1 MVRTPMSGSRRA
13 SGARLAVAL
22 VGIVLTASLVAPT
35 GSTASTSPIVS
46 GPTERSGNS
55 GYTWWTEPLMA
66 RTPTSFY
73 FTGVTSNGTQRV
85 YRWSRT
91 GPKKKLQL
99 TYTNLRRRP
108 ADDHNAPAISMAPG
122 RASLVFYAGHPGT
135 MYVRRTSGG
144 ADPVLGRR
152 HRAAFGPERP
162 MPFTQPVTYAQ
173 VLRDGPRVVVLTRY
187 LGKGLSGWYYT
198 TSTNSGRTW
207 TSPAQLFD
215 SESHQAYL
223 MVRPFD
229 TSAKQLHVL
238 AYYHPKRGPENVV
251 GYRRMALGD
260 FFNGR
265 ASRFTVGAM
274 ETVWT
279 SNPSPGP
286 SPAPSPTPSPSPAPS
301 PSPDP
306 SPIEDEGAEPTPDP
320 TAPFEQAV
328 DPLAMDDPSA
338 PMPIP
343 EEIEPST
350 ESVRLLDAGD
360 KGGRTMVFVAT
371 WDAEQRIPVYV
382 QMIRQGEG
390 RWSRH
395 VIGSA
400 GGGYG
405 RGNGNYIPGLTL
417 DDRPGQ
423 ARIFLGY
430 RSGSAWHLATADLGR
445 DGRVGTRRVLATSD
459 KPLARP
465 IAVGKDL
472 MYQRLDRYAT
482 YRSYRMRILTMRL
495 R

>member
-1 MVRTPMSGSRRA
+1 MVRMRTLGARRA
-13 SGARLAVAL
+13 ISARLAVSLTAA
-22 VGIVLTASLVAPT
+22 VLTASLVAPA
-35 GSTASTSPIVS
+35 GSTASTSPVVS
-46 GPTERSGNS
+46 GSTERSGNS

-66 RTPTSFY
+66 RTAKSFY

-135 MYVRRTSGG
+135 MYMRRTSGG

-152 HRAAFGPERP
+152 HSAAFGAERR

-215 SESHQAYL
+215 SENHQAYL

-238 AYYHPKRGPENVV
+238 AYYHPKRGPENIV
-251 GYRRMALGD
+251 GYRQMALGD
-260 FFNGR
+260 FFDGK

-274 ETVWT
+274 ETVWASAT
-279 SNPSPGP
+279 PPVATPGP
-286 SPAPSPTPSPSPAPS
+286 SPQPSSAPS
-301 PSPDP
+301 PSAEPDP
-306 SPIEDEGAEPTPDP
+306 AQGDDPEPPSAPPI
-320 TAPFEQAV
+320 
-328 DPLAMDDPSA
+328 DPLALADAAGPA
-338 PMPIP
+338 PVP

-360 KGGRTMVFVAT
+360 KNGRTMVFVAT
-371 WDAEQRIPVYV
+371 WDAKQRIPVYV
-382 QMIRQGEG
+382 QMIRQGDG
-390 RWSRH
+390 RWSHH
-395 VIGSA
+395 VLGSA

-417 DDRPGQ
+417 DERAGQ
-423 ARIFLGY
+423 ARVFLGY
-430 RSGSAWHLATADLGR
+430 RTGSAWQLASADLGR
-445 DGRVGTRRVLATSD
+445 DGRVGVPDVCWRPRTSPSRD
-459 KPLARP
+459 LSPSAR
-465 IAVGKDL
+465 
-472 MYQRLDRYAT
+472 T
-482 YRSYRMRILTMRL
+482 
-495 R
+495 

>member
-1 MVRTPMSGSRRA
+1 MVHTPMSRSRRV
-13 SGARLAVAL
+13 SRARLAVAL
-22 VGIVLTASLVAPT
+22 VGLALTASLVVPV
-35 GSTASTSPIVS
+35 GSVASTSPVAA
-46 GPTERSGNS
+46 GPTQRSGNS

-66 RTPTSFY
+66 RTSKSFY
-73 FTGVTSNGTQRV
+73 FTGVTANGTQRV

-91 GPKKKLQL
+91 GPRKKLQL
-99 TYTNLRRRP
+99 TYTDLRRRA

-135 MYVRRTSGG
+135 MFVRRTSSG
-144 ADPVLGRR
+144 ADPVLGQR
-152 HRAAFGPERP
+152 HRAAFGAEKP

-207 TSPAQLFD
+207 SAPAQLFD

-223 MVRPFD
+223 MIRPFD
-229 TSAKQLHVL
+229 TSATQLHVL

-251 GYRRMALGD
+251 GYRQMQMGD
-260 FFNGR
+260 FFDGQ
-265 ASRFTVGAM
+265 ASQFTVGAM

-279 SNPSPGP
+279 SRKPPATDPAIDPLSLADGAEG
-286 SPAPSPTPSPSPAPS
+286 PAP
-301 PSPDP
+301 
-306 SPIEDEGAEPTPDP
+306 
-320 TAPFEQAV
+320 V
-328 DPLAMDDPSA
+328 
-338 PMPIP
+338 P

-360 KGGRTMVFVAT
+360 KNGRTMVFVAT
-371 WDAEQRIPVYV
+371 WDAKQLIPVYV
-382 QMIRQGEG
+382 QMIRGSDG

-405 RGNGNYIPGLTL
+405 RGNGNYVPGLTL

-423 ARIFLGY
+423 ASVFMGY
-430 RSGSAWHLATADLGR
+430 RSASAWHLATADLGS
-445 DGRVGTRRVLATSD
+445 DGRVGSRRVLASSD
-459 KPLARP
+459 RPLARP
-465 IAVGKDL
+465 VAVGRDL
-472 MYQRLDRYAT
+472 MYQRLDRYASF
-482 YRSYRMRILTMRL
+482 RDYRMRVMTMRL